1 MKKILL
7 SLILSCLIL
16 SLRAQTIMSE
26 PFDFT
31 ANATNG
37 LSIQSSKLWSNLN
50 SGDSILVTAGSLT
63 YSGVP
68 ASTGNKITF
77 GEAGTDCYRTFT
89 SINSDSVFYSFLMN
103 VTDITGLTN
112 TVGGYFTGI
121 AETNTTFGATI
132 WTRKSPVDATKY
144 NIGIASRTS
153 TTAVTW
159 LSTAF
164 PLNQTNLVVASYKF
178 ISGTGNDIVKLWVN
192 PSDLNVQQTADATVV
207 NTGGTDL
214 VSIVQIFVR
223 QDTGPE
229 TPVSMSMDEIKI
241 AKSYAETLPI
251 TLTSFT
257 GKAVDKNILLSWNT
271 ASEINNNYF
280 EVKHSSD
287 GKAFKAIGKVNGAG
301 NSSTA
306 KDYSFA
312 DENPAAGTNY
322 YQLVQHDFDGKTS
335 SSAVVAVDSKI
346 DAAQLTVYA
355 SSSEVKISI
364 SSPNQSKGFIQL
376 FDLSGRKLAEQAIT
390 VNKGFNNISLPV
402 SLPAGIHF
410 ARYTAEGVVVN
421 HKFVR

>member
-7 SLILSCLIL
+7 SLIIL
-16 SLRAQTIMSE
+16 CPLAGFSQNLLTE
-26 PFDFT
+26 TFDY
-31 ANATNG
+31 ATG
-37 LSIQSSKLWSNLN
+37 
-50 SGDSILVTAGSLT
+50 GLVTGAGGKWISYSGTAGTSTTTSGSLNYAGYTPGNIGNKAAIIKGNSEDVRSLLSTPQTSGKIYASFLINVTAAISTGDYFFHFTQGTTVLKGRVYIKPNGTGFDIGLLSDSGTVPTGSGLT
-63 YSGVP
+63 YAGNSYTFGTTYLIVLSYEFKSGVNDDVVSLWINP
-68 ASTGNKITF
+68 DLTGTEPTPNLGPFII
-77 GEAGTDCYRTFT
+77 ATDFT
-89 SINSDSVFYSFLMN
+89 SIEAVSLRQGSATLMPDLSIDGIKVGTTWANSV
-103 VTDITGLTN
+103 
-112 TVGGYFTGI
+112 
-121 AETNTTFGATI
+121 
-132 WTRKSPVDATKY
+132 
-144 NIGIASRTS
+144 
-153 TTAVTW
+153 
-159 LSTAF
+159 
-164 PLNQTNLVVASYKF
+164 
-178 ISGTGNDIVKLWVN
+178 
-192 PSDLNVQQTADATVV
+192 
-207 NTGGTDL
+207 
-214 VSIVQIFVR
+214 
-223 QDTGPE
+223 
-229 TPVSMSMDEIKI
+229 
-241 AKSYAETLPI
+241 LPI
-251 TLTSFT
+251 TLTSFI
-257 GKAVDKNILLSWNT
+257 GKAVDKNILLNWNT

-287 GKAFKAIGKVNGAG
+287 GKAFTAIGKVNGSG

-390 VNKGFNNISLPV
+390 LNKGFNNISLPV

>member
-7 SLILSCLIL
+7 SLIILCPLAGFSQNLLTETFPHSAGDLVGKGNWVITGTTITNPIQLTTPNTLIFPNYQAGVGMVSLLTTGQDANIPLSAGVNTGSLFTSFLINV
-16 SLRAQTIMSE
+16 SSAQTAGDYFFNFGATGNTSTFYSRCFIKSVGAGFNLGIGKTSGTGTTITYGTTEYSFNTTYLIVLKYQFNSVTAVDDVCSIFVNPDLSTGSE
-26 PFDFT
+26 
-31 ANATNG
+31 NG
-37 LSIQSSKLWSNLN
+37 LIASEVTGSDATISFSSMNLRQGSSTNAAQLKL
-50 SGDSILVTAGSLT
+50 
-63 YSGVP
+63 
-68 ASTGNKITF
+68 
-77 GEAGTDCYRTFT
+77 T
-89 SINSDSVFYSFLMN
+89 SINS
-103 VTDITGLTN
+103 G
-112 TVGGYFTGI
+112 
-121 AETNTTFGATI
+121 
-132 WTRKSPVDATKY
+132 
-144 NIGIASRTS
+144 TS
-153 TTAVTW
+153 WA
-159 LSTAF
+159 
-164 PLNQTNLVVASYKF
+164 NLV
-178 ISGTGNDIVKLWVN
+178 
-192 PSDLNVQQTADATVV
+192 
-207 NTGGTDL
+207 
-214 VSIVQIFVR
+214 
-223 QDTGPE
+223 
-229 TPVSMSMDEIKI
+229 
-241 AKSYAETLPI
+241 LPI
-251 TLTSFT
+251 SLTTFT
-257 GKAVDKNILLSWNT
+257 GKAVDKNILLKWNT

-287 GKAFKAIGKVNGAG
+287 GKAFTAIGKVNGAG